1 MTFIRALSVATLL
14 AVSCFAEFK
23 VESAGAPPAEASAV
37 SAALVKDGVKVLKD
51 DGSVLLEMWVVAAEP
66 KGGSSSEQNTTW
78 SSVAHGSLLGVVKY
92 PNRASDRRGQTI
104 KPGTY
109 TMRYSYFPMNGDHQ
123 GVAPQRDFA
132 LLSPVAAD
140 TDAAAKPAFDAL
152 VEMSKKASG
161 TPHPLVL
168 SLWKEDKPIPP
179 GIEAQG
185 DEDQVLHVNIGSTS
199 VSIIVVGKYEG

>member
-1 MTFIRALSVATLL
+1 MTFLRAIGVASLL
-14 AVSCFAEFK
+14 AVSCFAQFK
-23 VESAGAPPAEASAV
+23 VQPAGAPPAEASAV

-51 DGSVLLEMWVVAAEP
+51 DGSVLLELWVVGAEP
-66 KGGSSSEQNTTW
+66 KGGAAEQNASW
-78 SSVAHGSLLGVVKY
+78 PSVPQGALLGVVKF
-92 PNRASDRRGQTI
+92 PARSSDRRGQTI

-109 TMRYSYFPMNGDHQ
+109 TFRYSLFPMNGDHQ

-140 TDAAAKPAFDAL
+140 TDPAAKPAFDAL
-152 VEMSKKASG
+152 VNMSKKASG

>member
-1 MTFIRALSVATLL
+1 MTLIRALGVASLL
-14 AVSCFAEFK
+14 AVSCFAELK
-23 VESAGAPPAEASAV
+23 VQPAGAPPAEASAV
-37 SAALVKDGVKVLKD
+37 SASLVKDGVKVVKD
-51 DGSVLLEMWVVAAEP
+51 DGSILLEMWVVASEP
-66 KGGSSSEQNTTW
+66 KGGAAEQNTTW
-78 SSVAHGSLLGVVKY
+78 SSVGHGSLLGVVKY
-92 PNRASDRRGQTI
+92 PVRASDRRGQGI

-168 SLWKEDKPIPP
+168 SIWKEDKPVAP
-179 GIEAQG
+179 GIEAAG
-185 DEDQVLHVNIGSTS
+185 ETDQVLHVNIGSTS
-199 VSIIVVGKYEG
+199 VSIIVVGKAEG

>member
-1 MTFIRALSVATLL
+1 MTFLRAIGVASLL

-23 VESAGAPPAEASAV
+23 VQPAGAPPAEV
-37 SAALVKDGVKVLKD
+37 SALTASLVKDGVKVLKD

-66 KGGSSSEQNTTW
+66 KGGAAEQNTTW
-78 SSVAHGSLLGVVKY
+78 SSVGHGSLLGVVKY
-92 PNRASDRRGQTI
+92 PARASDRRGQTI

-132 LLSPVAAD
+132 VLSPIAAD
-140 TDAAAKPAFDAL
+140 TDPAAKPAFDAL
-152 VEMSKKASG
+152 VELSRKASG

-168 SLWKEDKPIPP
+168 SIWKDDGGIAQ
-179 GIEAQG
+179 GIEAAG
-185 DEDQVLHVNIGSTS
+185 ETDQVLHVKIGSTTLS
-199 VSIIVVGKYEG
+199 VIVVGKYEG